1 MTALSD
7 YLESGL
13 LHHIFRGQT
22 FNKPSGISIALCS
35 GVPRESDTGATI
47 PELPVKKD
55 GNNTG
60 YSRYFLDDP
69 KADDTTPG
77 TPSGDYFWS
86 HSATDY
92 AAGSGVIKNANLIM
106 FDNALQDWG
115 WVSGIAICD
124 SGTVGSGNLLMY
136 AQRNNPRIIY
146 QGDTV
151 KFDQSSLQISFK

>member
-35 GVPRESDTGATI
+35 GVPRESDTGASI
-47 PELPVKKD
+47 PELPLKKD
-55 GNNTG
+55 GNFTG
-60 YSRYFLDDP
+60 YKRYFMDDP
-69 KADDTTPG
+69 KANTAIPG
-77 TPSGDYFWS
+77 TLSGNYFWS
-86 HSATDY
+86 HSQADY
-92 AAGSGVIKNANLIM
+92 DAGSGVIKNDRLIL
-106 FDNALQDWG
+106 FPNALQDWG

-124 SGTVGSGNLLMY
+124 SGAIGSGNLLMY
-136 AQRNNPRIIY
+136 AQLNNPRIIY

-151 KFDQSSLQISFK
+151 KFDTASLQISFK

>member
-35 GVPRESDTGATI
+35 GVPKESDTGATI
-47 PELPVKKD
+47 PELPHKKD
-55 GNNTG
+55 GNITG
-60 YSRYFLDDP
+60 YTRYFLDDP
-69 KADDTTPG
+69 KSTTAIPG
-77 TPSGDYFWS
+77 PKSGDYFWS
-86 HSATDY
+86 HSALDY
-92 AAGSGVIKNANLIM
+92 AQGSGVIKNKRLLM
-106 FDNALQDWG
+106 FPNALQDWG

-124 SGTVGSGNLLMY
+124 SGAIGSGNLLMY
-136 AQRNNPRIIY
+136 AQLNNPRIIY

-151 KFDQSSLQISFK
+151 KFDTASLQISFK